1 MKEWL
6 LKDEKLKVGRP
17 RLADSKVIKK
27 AKILICISAVIVFF
41 LCFSF
46 FSVLKGTTPINLA
59 KELMASKFK
68 GVLSNENG
76 FLVKEYYDKNS
87 NYVIEVKVPDV
98 IYNYSGSYTYTL
110 YEQDGKKLKKKQE
123 ETFDKKTRN
132 FKIKIKSLKN
142 ENKTYKIKLQII
154 NAAKIT
160 ENYAPITWGF
170 IDASKNEDMYA
181 YKTFTVKGYYSPVTN
196 EEIKE
201 TKESEDKIT
210 VTTNKN
216 EPRCFILN
224 VPQNVEKIKVT
235 YTDSSKKEIVLAN
248 DKNVLGKKTYCVPNQ
263 NTLSKVTFKVYT
275 TNDDLKLSNWDVND
289 NYISNTYVLKPEA
302 AYKN

>member
-59 KELMASKFK
+59 KELVASKFE
-68 GVLSNENG
+68 GVLTNKNG
-76 FLVKEYYDKNS
+76 FLVKEYYNNNS
-87 NYVIEVKVPDV
+87 DYIIEVKVPDV

-110 YEQDGKKLKKKQE
+110 YEQDGDKLKKKQE
-123 ETFDKKTRN
+123 KTIDNKIRN

-142 ENKTYKIKLQII
+142 ENKTYLIRLQIT

-170 IDASKNEDMYA
+170 VSAEKNEDMYA

-196 EEIKE
+196 DEIKE
-201 TKESEDKIT
+201 TKENENKIT

-216 EPRCFILN
+216 DPRCFVLN
-224 VPQNVEKIKVT
+224 LPQAVSKVKVT

-248 DKNVLGKKTYCVPNQ
+248 DNNVIGKKTYCVPNQ
-263 NTLSKVTFKVYT
+263 NRLSKVTFKIYT
-275 TNDDLKLSNWDVND
+275 NNNDLKLSNWEAKND
-289 NYISNTYVLKPEA
+289 YITNTYILKPEA